1 MTAHPETH
9 PTLLTP
15 RLRLRPPTID
25 HFPQCLALWSDPAVT
40 QYIGGAPHAGEQI
53 WARLL
58 RYIGHWQALGF
69 GYWVVETIADNR
81 FVGEVGFS
89 DYRRDIEPRFDGTPE
104 MGWVLSPS
112 AQGQGFAG
120 EATEAALAWRDA
132 TLPGDETVD
141 RENGRRCGS
150 ESPLARG
157 EAVGTR
163 DQRLEIGQVRA
174 TGRQQSRRHA
184 SLGRRHQT
192 AADRRLVG
200 PDPQPALGR
209 GAPVGRIGTER
220 SGLQINERQRE
231 RLDLDLLGAAGPGPL
246 DDRRH
251 AGDRGDGQGECN
263 HHHQQPRPSYVH
275 DNRSTKRAGT

>member
-1 MTAHPETH
+1 MTAHPEIH

-40 QYIGGAPHAGEQI
+40 QYIGGAPHPSEQI

-104 MGWVLSPS
+104 MGWVLSPA

-132 TLPGDETVD
+132 TLPGDETVAIIQP
-141 RENGRRCGS
+141 EH
-150 ESPLARG
+150 A
-157 EAVGTR
+157 
-163 DQRLEIGQVRA
+163 
-174 TGRQQSRRHA
+174 A
-184 SLGRRHQT
+184 SLRVAAKLGFMVEQT
-192 AADRRLVG
+192 ALYHDDPILLLRRVT
-200 PDPQPALGR
+200 
-209 GAPVGRIGTER
+209 GT
-220 SGLQINERQRE
+220 
-231 RLDLDLLGAAGPGPL
+231 A
-246 DDRRH
+246 
-251 AGDRGDGQGECN
+251 
-263 HHHQQPRPSYVH
+263 
-275 DNRSTKRAGT
+275 